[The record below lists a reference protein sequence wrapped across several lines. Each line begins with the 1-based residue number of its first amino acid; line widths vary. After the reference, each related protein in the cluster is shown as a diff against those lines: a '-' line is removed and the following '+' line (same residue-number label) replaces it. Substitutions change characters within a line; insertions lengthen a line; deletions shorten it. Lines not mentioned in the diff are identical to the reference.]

1 MDRVQYLK
9 THAHLLAA
17 LQWLHYE
24 RHGLGILL
32 VKGDLIRFKPYSKL
46 SKKMQKMCREKTP
59 KTHVIVQFFDGVV
72 ADFETSRSPQQ
83 CFEIMRPQLKD
94 FFLKFP
100 ENIEV

>member
-1 MDRVQYLK
+1 MDKTQYLK

-24 RHGLGILL
+24 KHGLGILL
-32 VKGDLIRFKPYSKL
+32 VKDDLIRFKPYDQLGKTL
-46 SKKMQKMCREKTP
+46 KKMCREKTP